1 MFTGEKEKKGLY
13 GVQLPGPGKSGKEFR
28 VIIMAQLDRF
38 GEFLLK
44 KNVIDRK
51 TLSGLLASQRL
62 IREKIGTIAVKEG
75 ILAEE
80 ELAGYLS
87 EFFGIPLFEDNVEV
101 IEKGVVNTIPK
112 KMALKAGILPVGT
125 DKNGALLL
133 ASAGPVQMSMLQN
146 VSRLAKRQAK
156 LLLTTPAKLKKM
168 QNLFYS
174 MGYDTSI
181 NLEKGLKVEDTGFAI
196 ELIDKIMLRAV
207 NMGASDIHLEPG
219 MDDFVIRFRID
230 GMLARMETLPFDLSG
245 KLISR
250 IKVMADL
257 DIAEKRKPQD
267 GAFYFL
273 PQSLDIDID
282 GVNVRVSVIP
292 IVYGEKAVLR
302 LLPPHDEIIGLDT
315 LGMAPDIFESFKK
328 SLRSAHGI
336 VLVTGPTGS
345 GKSTTLYGVLQMLRN
360 EGVNITTIED
370 PVELKVRGV
379 NQIQIDSGD
388 HITFAGALR
397 AILRQDPDIIMVG
410 EIRDTDTVRASLQA
424 SITGHLVLSTLHT
437 NDAPSVVSRLFDMGA
452 EQFLVASSLRAAL
465 AQRLVRVVC
474 PYCGQWEDITDA
486 ELLMLGIER
495 DGGFRIKRGKGCD
508 YCNNIGY
515 KGRTGIFEILI
526 LDDAIR
532 KMITSGA
539 TSEEIQNFVE
549 KKRGFKTLRQDGIL
563 KLKEGI
569 TTPEEIERV
578 TAYL

>member
-1 MFTGEKEKKGLY
+1 
-13 GVQLPGPGKSGKEFR
+13 
-28 VIIMAQLDRF
+28 MAQLDRF

-62 IREKIGTIAVKEG
+62 VREKIGIIAVKEG
-75 ILAEE
+75 ILTEE

-87 EFFGIPLFEDNVEV
+87 DFFGIPLFEDNVEV

-146 VSRLAKRQAK
+146 VSRLARRQAK

-230 GMLARMETLPFDLSG
+230 GMLARMETLPFDISG

-315 LGMAPDIFESFKK
+315 LGMAPDIFKSFKK

-379 NQIQIDSGD
+379 NQIQVDSGD

-410 EIRDTDTVRASLQA
+410 EIRDSDTVRASLQA
-424 SITGHLVLSTLHT
+424 AITGHLVLSTLHT

-474 PYCGQWEDITDA
+474 PYCGQWEDITDT
-486 ELLMLGIER
+486 ELLMLGIEQA
-495 DGGFRIKRGKGCD
+495 GGFRIKRGKGCD

-539 TSEEIQNFVE
+539 TSEEIQNFAE

-563 KLKEGI
+563 KVKEGI

>member
-1 MFTGEKEKKGLY
+1 
-13 GVQLPGPGKSGKEFR
+13 
-28 VIIMAQLDRF
+28 MAQLDRF

-62 IREKIGTIAVKEG
+62 VREKIGIIAVKEG
-75 ILAEE
+75 ILTEE

-101 IEKGVVNTIPK
+101 IEKGVVNAIPK

-146 VSRLAKRQAK
+146 VSRLARRQAK

-181 NLEKGLKVEDTGFAI
+181 NLEKGLKVGDTGFAI

-230 GMLARMETLPFDLSG
+230 GMLARMETLPFDISG

-410 EIRDTDTVRASLQA
+410 EIRDSDTVRASLQA
-424 SITGHLVLSTLHT
+424 AITGHLVLSTLHT

-495 DGGFRIKRGKGCD
+495 AGGFRIKRGKGCD

-515 KGRTGIFEILI
+515 KGRIGIFEILV

-539 TSEEIQNFVE
+539 TSEEIQNFAE

-563 KLKEGI
+563 KMKEGI